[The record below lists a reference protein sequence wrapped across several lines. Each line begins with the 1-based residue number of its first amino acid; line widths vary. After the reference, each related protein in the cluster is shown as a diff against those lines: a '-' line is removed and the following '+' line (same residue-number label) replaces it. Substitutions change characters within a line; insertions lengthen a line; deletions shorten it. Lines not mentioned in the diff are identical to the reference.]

1 MLARL
6 RLIQLT
12 AAMPAETEN
21 DMLSKSK
28 ANRMRLTEAIVWTF
42 PLPTVNPLFGT
53 KKTIG
58 LSESTGTYRTTYEL
72 NGKRSPAGIDRASW
86 SFRPRGH
93 SAQNMFA
100 DDRAPKTWAQSTLS
114 HAENTFR
121 HESHRYH
128 RSALT

>member
-1 MLARL
+1 
-6 RLIQLT
+6 LIQLT

-42 PLPTVNPLFGT
+42 PMPTVNPLFGT

-86 SFRPRGH
+86 SFRAEHVCRRSRPE
-93 SAQNMFA
+93 NMGA
-100 DDRAPKTWAQSTLS
+100 INAKPCRKYIPP
-114 HAENTFR
+114 
-121 HESHRYH
+121 
-128 RSALT
+128 